1 MQHNCVFCQRSV
13 KSSLYKKH
21 IKACNE
27 ASKHVSDN
35 KKSCKICQKTFQK
48 LSEIYIHILEKH
60 SQSLEV
66 ENIVDDGII
75 SANEDTIHIPNT
87 STKVSD
93 EKGVLLL
100 SVMYI

>member
-1 MQHNCVFCQRSV
+1 MTSL
-13 KSSLYKKH
+13 LYKKH

-27 ASKHVSDN
+27 ASKHISN
-35 KKSCKICQKTFQK
+35 KSCKICQKTFQK

-66 ENIVDDGII
+66 ENVVDDGII
-75 SANEDTIHIPNT
+75 PANEDTIHIPNT

-100 SVMYI
+100 SVMYIWDMETNDFW

>member
-1 MQHNCVFCQRSV
+1 MFCID
-13 KSSLYKKH
+13 LKKKL
-21 IKACNE
+21 IFLTE
-27 ASKHVSDN
+27 D
-35 KKSCKICQKTFQK
+35 CKICQKTFQK

-66 ENIVDDGII
+66 ENVVNDGII
-75 SANEDTIHIPNT
+75 PANEDTIHIPNT